1 MGIQFEIHFDFGEL
15 DVLGSDT
22 ARCCAARAVHL
33 RCVKWLPPEDWD
45 RWRETGVKPA
55 KGQTA
60 RRRSSTARI
69 YTPSLRA
76 RAVISRLV
84 VSHGN
89 HGIQLRSIGNLQ
101 MATIDELDGAA
112 TGELS
117 EAPAHRLGR
126 NANICADI
134 TASHGQM

>member
-1 MGIQFEIHFDFGEL
+1 LISASSTFWAATPPG
-15 DVLGSDT
+15 VAPR
-22 ARCCAARAVHL
+22 ARRSFTL
-33 RCVKWLPPEDWD
+33 REMAWLLPPEDWD